1 MLMNKCPV
9 CGAPQVDQLPFC
21 DTCGN
26 RFPEKRKFSKL
37 CVIGF
42 GIALASVAC
51 SLAGFWCTDFS
62 NVTPFLFKVA
72 VVAYILAVGCCV
84 AGIILSCKG
93 ISEVR
98 SGKVKGSPFGIV
110 GIVLSALAGIFVL
123 PLTLII
129 GCEAIL
135 CRFDDLSSS
144 SRSRY
149 EVPDNTEPPW
159 YTTESETETEPTET
173 EDELELQIYT
183 FGSGPEKIEIWVCSY
198 DMADFVQQ
206 YIRQN
211 PDFGEKYTV
220 VYTYIDN
227 DWKQDYEKTLD
238 EALVNGG
245 DQAPDIYIAEIDFV
259 YKYTQGEMAEYAST
273 YRDLGI
279 DVDKKIEDAEIAPYT
294 VEIGSRDGEV
304 VALGY
309 EGNGCAMI
317 YNADIARDVF
327 GTDDPAEIEKII
339 GAGTGNWD
347 KFLEASEILKSKGY
361 AAVSDTSAIWQ
372 LYTTT
377 TDSAWVADGQINIST
392 DRENYIDLAKSLKD
406 NDYSNN
412 NVMWSKEWYDE
423 MSGVS
428 DRKVFAFFGPVWFI
442 SYIMEG
448 NSGGSYVGEG
458 TYGQWR
464 VCRPPV
470 SSYWGG
476 TWIFAN
482 KDTDQK
488 EGVAELIEWFTLDTS
503 DTGLQYLLANKMIYD
518 FQQGVASGVVMA
530 KSDGVSDFCGGQN
543 VYEAYIECNNMP
555 SGKYLT
561 ENDNLINDYF
571 QQAVDMYVNGDLT
584 RDEAIEYFKN
594 SVYDNVVI

>member
-1 MLMNKCPV
+1 MNKCPV

-51 SLAGFWCTDFS
+51 CLAGFWCTDFG

-84 AGIILSCKG
+84 TGIILSCKG

-123 PLTLII
+123 PLTLVI

-135 CRFDDLSSS
+135 CQAFEDLSSS
-144 SRSRY
+144 SGSRY
-149 EVPDNTEPPW
+149 EVPDYTEPPW

-173 EDELELQIYT
+173 EDEPEPQIYT
-183 FGSGPEKIEIWVCSY
+183 FGSGPEKIEIWTYTYEVPEIIE
-198 DMADFVQQ
+198 Q

-211 PDFGEKYTV
+211 PEFGEMYTV
-220 VYTYIDN
+220 KCTFISRDC
-227 DWKQDYEKTLD
+227 DYERVLD
-238 EALVNGG
+238 EALANGG
-245 DQAPDIYIAEIDFV
+245 DQAPDIYVANVEFV
-259 YKYTQGEMAEYAST
+259 YKYSQGEMAEYASA

-309 EGNGCAMI
+309 EGTGCAMI

-392 DRENYIDLAKSLKD
+392 DREGYIDLAKTLKD

-412 NVMWSKEWYDE
+412 TVMWSEEWFDE
-423 MSGVS
+423 MRGVS

-488 EGVAELIEWFTLDTS
+488 EGVAELIEWITLDTS

-561 ENDNLINDYF
+561 ENDNLINNYF
-571 QQAVDMYVNGDLT
+571 KQAVDMYVNGDLT

>member
-1 MLMNKCPV
+1 MNKCPV
-9 CGAPQVDQLPFC
+9 CGAPQVDKLPFC
-21 DTCGN
+21 DNCGN

-42 GIALASVAC
+42 GIALAAVAC
-51 SLAGFWCTDFS
+51 CLAGFWCTDFS

-135 CRFDDLSSS
+135 CHAFEDLSSS
-144 SRSRY
+144 SGSRY
-149 EVPDNTEPPW
+149 EVPDYTEPPW

-173 EDELELQIYT
+173 EDEPEPQIYT
-183 FGSGPEKIEIWVCSY
+183 FGSGPEKIEIWMCSY
-198 DMADFVQQ
+198 DMADFIQQ

-220 VYTYIDN
+220 VCTHIDN

-259 YKYTQGEMAEYAST
+259 YKYTQGEMAEYAFT

-327 GTDDPAEIEKII
+327 GTDDTAEIEKII

-392 DRENYIDLAKSLKD
+392 DRENYIDLAKTIKD

-412 NVMWSKEWYDE
+412 SAMWYEEWYDE

-488 EGVAELIEWFTLDTS
+488 EGVAELIEWITLDTS

-543 VYEAYIECNNMP
+543 VYETYIECNNMP

-561 ENDNLINDYF
+561 ENDNLINNYF
-571 QQAVDMYVNGDLT
+571 KEAVDMYVNGDLT

-594 SVYDNVVI
+594 SVYDNVDF